1 MSSRALRRLQE
12 EREKEKAAKEDPGK
26 IKEEEEQEEEDED
39 PEIFVSR
46 GAKPKKP
53 HLNPFDLVK
62 KKDLLLPRR
71 QDP

>member
-12 EREKEKAAKEDPGK
+12 EREKEKAAKEDK
-26 IKEEEEQEEEDED
+26 KREEEEEEQEDEDEEQEDED

-53 HLNPFDLVK
+53 C
-62 KKDLLLPRR
+62 LLYTSPSPR
-71 QDP
+71 D